1 MNEIIFDRPPD
12 KLSTFNNEQLTSP
25 PHPTMSSRFALQN
38 PYVVASLPS
47 PIDRLNGRYVVG
59 EVYGGVPGSKK
70 RKRSELAVGID
81 GEGINLYDVRSEN
94 VPLGASNKVI
104 GISIE
109 INHLLRT
116 SSSVIFHLSSD
127 IFEDP
132 NLERC
137 S

>member
-1 MNEIIFDRPPD
+1 
-12 KLSTFNNEQLTSP
+12 
-25 PHPTMSSRFALQN
+25 MSSRFSLQN
-38 PYVVASLPS
+38 PYVVASLPR
-47 PIDRLNGRYVVG
+47 PIDRSNGRYVVG
-59 EVYGGVPGSKK
+59 EVYGGVPGLKK

-81 GEGINLYDVRSEN
+81 GEGINLYDVRYEDIF
-94 VPLGASNKVI
+94 LGASNNDI

-116 SSSVIFHLSSD
+116 SSAVIFYLSPNISKD
-127 IFEDP
+127 A